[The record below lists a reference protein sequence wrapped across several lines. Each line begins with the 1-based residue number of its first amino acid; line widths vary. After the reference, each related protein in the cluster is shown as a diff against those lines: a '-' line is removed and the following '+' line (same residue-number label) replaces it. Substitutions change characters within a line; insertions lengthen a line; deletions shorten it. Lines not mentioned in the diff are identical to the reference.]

1 MNNQDAP
8 PIKPEAKPASTPMQ
22 LALQQATAAAE
33 RGEVPV
39 GAVITDAKGQVIAA
53 NSNRIIEHADPTA
66 HAEMLVIR
74 EATTILKNERLVD
87 CNLYVT
93 LEPCPMCAGAISLA
107 RIKRLYYGA
116 ADEKTGGAEHGVR
129 LFSHPSCHH
138 SPEIYGGLEEIACA
152 TILQDF
158 FASKRQS

>member
-1 MNNQDAP
+1 MSDPKP
-8 PIKPEAKPASTPMQ
+8 PQTTPQTTPMQ
-22 LALQQATAAAE
+22 HALAQAEAARA

-39 GAVITDAKGQVIAA
+39 GAVITDAKGLVIAA
-53 NSNRIIEHADPTA
+53 NGNRIIEHADPTA

-74 EATTILKNERLVD
+74 EATKVLKNERLID

-116 ADEKTGGAEHGVR
+116 ADEKAGGAEHGVR

-138 SPEIYGGLEEIACA
+138 RPEIYGGIDQTACA
-152 TILQDF
+152 TILREF
-158 FASKRQS
+158 FSAKR